1 MILASYAAYLR
12 WRARR
17 TLKALLCAAG
27 LGRAEGDAAAPDPAD
42 DEPEVEDVESVAAGL
57 LPPAEHVHDYEQVV
71 GPLRAWRRRSAEE
84 QEEEEEED
92 DDDDDDDD
100 ERRRSAPA
108 SRTSPIPKRTKR
120 RGVS

>member
-71 GPLRAWRRRSAEE
+71 GPLRAGRWRRAEE
-84 QEEEEEED
+84 QAE
-92 DDDDDDDD
+92 
-100 ERRRSAPA
+100 
-108 SRTSPIPKRTKR
+108 
-120 RGVS
+120 VV